1 MPRRTPPRRPRA
13 AKSPWLPLVPIAIA
27 IVIGGLA
34 IGAGLSKLFTRSD
47 DGANVAVAPS
57 PLAAQG
63 TPAPHRKKPVIV
75 ATIVPRITPS
85 PEPTPSDLPSPSPE
99 PSGSPTPRASS
110 SAIAR
115 VLPSERPSE
124 RPTPVI
130 EPSAAQAGAE
140 TPLRRRSPVP
150 PATLPPDTKPSGLRA
165 SAQTVAPVPA
175 TPAVAVV
182 RRFIDALKRG
192 DEVGAYAALG
202 GLPGDKGLSLPE
214 ESFVDSNARITSVR
228 STRSEDGSATVEL
241 EIAAA
246 KGTYFGTYHV
256 IQNAKGLIID
266 QHDFIKP

>member
-1 MPRRTPPRRPRA
+1 MSRRTPPRRPRA
-13 AKSPWLPLVPIAIA
+13 AKSPWLPLVPVAIA

-34 IGAGLSKLFTRSD
+34 IGAGLSKLFTHPY

-57 PLAAQG
+57 PLAAQA
-63 TPAPHRKKPVIV
+63 TPVPHQKKPIIV

-99 PSGSPTPRASS
+99 PNGSPTPRASI

-115 VLPSERPSE
+115 AVPSERPSE
-124 RPTPVI
+124 RPTPAV
-130 EPSAAQAGAE
+130 EPTTAQVGAE
-140 TPLRRRSPVP
+140 TPLRKRSPVP
-150 PATLPPDTKPSGLRA
+150 AATLPPPETKPSGLRA
-165 SAQTVAPVPA
+165 SAQTVAPA
-175 TPAVAVV
+175 TPVVAVV
-182 RRFIDALKRG
+182 RRYIDALKRG

-214 ESFVDSNARITSVR
+214 ESFVDSKARITSVH
-228 STRSEDGSATVEL
+228 STPSEDGSATVEL

-246 KGTYFGTYHV
+246 KGTYFATFHV
-256 IQNAKGLIID
+256 IQNAKGFVID

>member
-1 MPRRTPPRRPRA
+1 
-13 AKSPWLPLVPIAIA
+13 
-27 IVIGGLA
+27 
-34 IGAGLSKLFTRSD
+34 
-47 DGANVAVAPS
+47 
-57 PLAAQG
+57 
-63 TPAPHRKKPVIV
+63 
-75 ATIVPRITPS
+75 
-85 PEPTPSDLPSPSPE
+85 
-99 PSGSPTPRASS
+99 
-110 SAIAR
+110 
-115 VLPSERPSE
+115 
-124 RPTPVI
+124 
-130 EPSAAQAGAE
+130 
-140 TPLRRRSPVP
+140 
-150 PATLPPDTKPSGLRA
+150 
-165 SAQTVAPVPA
+165 VPA